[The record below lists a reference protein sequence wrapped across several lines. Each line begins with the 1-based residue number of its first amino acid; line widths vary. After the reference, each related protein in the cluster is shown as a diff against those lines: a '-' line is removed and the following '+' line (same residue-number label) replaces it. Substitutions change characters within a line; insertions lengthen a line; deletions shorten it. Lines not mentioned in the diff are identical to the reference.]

1 MASKPKQYPSQIK
14 ELDMFEKDLLE
25 LVKSVKFRNRNDKF
39 QNKMKND
46 INKIKSSLNV
56 FIPADKTTNMYEL
69 TPKKYKKLLRN
80 NVTKTYRKAIPRL
93 EKAISLEAKEIARNI
108 NLDDRI
114 ECIAK
119 NNAFVTLKDHKLNF
133 RSATPSRLINPCKSE
148 LDKISKIILKN
159 MNKTLIEKLNVNQW
173 KNTETVIHWF
183 KSIEQKL
190 IQFDVIEFFPSITEE
205 ILEEVIVFAKQHTEI
220 AEKDL
225 RIIKHCRKSLLYHE
239 DEAWKKK
246 ESESCFDVTMG
257 SNDGAEICELTG
269 IYILSQL
276 SKLLPQEDIGLN
288 RDGLY
293 I

>member
-80 NVTKTYRKAIPRL
+80 NVTKTYRKAIPLL

-183 KSIEQKL
+183 KSIEHKSRCFF
-190 IQFDVIEFFPSITEE
+190 IQFDVIEFYPFIT
-205 ILEEVIVFAKQHTEI
+205 
-220 AEKDL
+220 
-225 RIIKHCRKSLLYHE
+225 
-239 DEAWKKK
+239 KKK
-246 ESESCFDVTMG
+246 IRRSHSICQTTHRG
-257 SNDGAEICELTG
+257 SRKR
-269 IYILSQL
+269 SQ
-276 SKLLPQEDIGLN
+276 N
-288 RDGLY
+288 Y
-293 I
+293 